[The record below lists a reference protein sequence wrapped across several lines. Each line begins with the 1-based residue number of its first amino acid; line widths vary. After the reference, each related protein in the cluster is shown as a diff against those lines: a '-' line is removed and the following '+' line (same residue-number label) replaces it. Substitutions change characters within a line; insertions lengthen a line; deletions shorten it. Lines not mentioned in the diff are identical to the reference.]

1 MNSYQLK
8 QTARSRRNNAQKV
21 QRPLLN
27 FKASKDKAKG
37 RKKVVQTIRIKKIFI
52 VAMMLVTTKLLVIMR
67 VVMIMV
73 TWMIFLVT
81 CKGQTDHPSIT
92 EVMRVTMNMVPL
104 NLS

>member
-8 QTARSRRNNAQKV
+8 QTARSRRNIAQKV
-21 QRPLLN
+21 QRPSLN
-27 FKASKDKAKG
+27 FKASKDKAKEIV
-37 RKKVVQTIRIKKIFI
+37 RTIRIKKIFI

-67 VVMIMV
+67 VVMIMM

-81 CKGQTDHPSIT
+81 RKGQTDHPSIT
-92 EVMRVTMNMVPL
+92 EVMRVTMNIVPL

>member
-27 FKASKDKAKG
+27 FKASKDKAKDR
-37 RKKVVQTIRIKKIFI
+37 RKSSSNDQNQEDIYRGNDAGDNEVISDHASGDDKMTWMI
-52 VAMMLVTTKLLVIMR
+52 LLVI
-67 VVMIMV
+67 
-73 TWMIFLVT
+73 

-92 EVMRVTMNMVPL
+92 EVMRVTMNIVPL